1 MVFHGPFVVF
11 LGVGKTGCVPLAVGA
26 REQRGAFPPLGHT
39 VPLRKPAGRCS
50 CRPGS
55 FPFPF
60 RVCPAYWGMW
70 SPKEPGGRGRRFCG
84 ARPALPAPPCETRRR
99 RPKAAGVTARFPRP
113 PPPPPGRSEPWE
125 ERQALSFCQENNPL
139 IQAQTCWKMFVS
151 SCPFAASAWG
161 VGVGMGS
168 SGSISS
174 MV

>member
-1 MVFHGPFVVF
+1 MGLLSFFWGVVKPDAFPWLWGQGNSAGLFRRSAIRFLCESRQAAVHVALAASPFRFGFVRRI
-11 LGVGKTGCVPLAVGA
+11 GGCGRPRG
-26 REQRGAFPPLGHT
+26 RGAGAA
-39 VPLRKPAGRCS
+39 VAG
-50 CRPGS
+50 
-55 FPFPF
+55 
-60 RVCPAYWGMW
+60 
-70 SPKEPGGRGRRFCG
+70 
-84 ARPALPAPPCETRRR
+84 PALPALHRKTRRR
-99 RPKAAGVTARFPRP
+99 RPKAAGVTARFARP
-113 PPPPPGRSEPWE
+113 PPPPPGRSEPRE

>member
-1 MVFHGPFVVF
+1 MRS
-11 LGVGKTGCVPLAVGA
+11 LGCGGKGTA
-26 REQRGAFPPLGHT
+26 RGFSAARPYGSFA
-39 VPLRKPAGRCS
+39 KAGR
-50 CRPGS
+50 PL
-55 FPFPF
+55 F
-60 RVCPAYWGMW
+60 M
-70 SPKEPGGRGRRFCG
+70 SPWQLPLSVSGLSGVLGDVVAQGAGGRGRRFCG
-84 ARPALPAPPCETRRR
+84 ARPALPALPRKTRRR

-113 PPPPPGRSEPWE
+113 PPPPPGRSEPRE